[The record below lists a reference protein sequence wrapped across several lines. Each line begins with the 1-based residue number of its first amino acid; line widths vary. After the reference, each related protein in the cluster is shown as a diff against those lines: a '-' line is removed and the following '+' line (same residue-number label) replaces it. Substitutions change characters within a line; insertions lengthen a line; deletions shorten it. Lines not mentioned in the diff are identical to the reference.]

1 MCETPRVDRQ
11 IHTAGSPCKTGNTD
25 AFPLCPGGESN
36 PTPSLITPGQT
47 HHNKAHEIIK
57 NMTNSAHILHD
68 IFITWNTAPKPQ
80 ERETTPLA
88 THRRAVQL
96 LDDVE
101 DIVIRLADDTPAAS
115 VYQKHFPTWAAFIY
129 NYPYN
134 WQSKNTINENSL
146 DQLYTLSII
155 ADRYTPNI
163 DTDTFD
169 QFRNYLDKVEAKLAK
184 EPELPATTRKTTHL
198 LIDHIRDVLDHYDQ
212 WGPTQLDK
220 AWKQFT
226 GQLVVVANTSADQA
240 TWKTLLNQLVIPY
253 AVNQLPGVLTI
264 GAVLG
269 ITN

>member
-101 DIVIRLADDTPAAS
+101 DIAIRLADDTPAAS

-146 DQLYTLSII
+146 DQLYISNYALLQV
-155 ADRYTPNI
+155 R
-163 DTDTFD
+163 D
-169 QFRNYLDKVEAKLAK
+169 QLLRLDGIGDITIFGARDSFKACWTYITAVKAGGPHGAAR
-184 EPELPATTRKTTHL
+184 PA
-198 LIDHIRDVLDHYDQ
+198 
-212 WGPTQLDK
+212 
-220 AWKQFT
+220 A
-226 GQLVVVANTSADQA
+226 
-240 TWKTLLNQLVIPY
+240 
-253 AVNQLPGVLTI
+253 
-264 GAVLG
+264 
-269 ITN
+269 